1 MPGKLL
7 TIAEIAKQLDIPE
20 STARFYRD
28 RFEAFVPSVGE
39 GRKKRYLPEAAEVL
53 RFIAENFKRNATAT
67 EIEEAL
73 SRMFPRTVEFRD
85 ETAVTTAAAQQ
96 QQVFVPSDQLH
107 GLFTHLATAM
117 QTMAEQ
123 KQEIAEL
130 RKRISDMEDE
140 QACQLERSK
149 RLDEAMAAILEV
161 RKEIAA
167 IREKENRPWWKRF
180 LGK

>member
-1 MPGKLL
+1 
-7 TIAEIAKQLDIPE
+7 
-20 STARFYRD
+20 
-28 RFEAFVPSVGE
+28 
-39 GRKKRYLPEAAEVL
+39 
-53 RFIAENFKRNATAT
+53 
-67 EIEEAL
+67 
-73 SRMFPRTVEFRD
+73 
-85 ETAVTTAAAQQ
+85 
-96 QQVFVPSDQLH
+96 
-107 GLFTHLATAM
+107 
-117 QTMAEQ
+117 MAEQ

-130 RKRISDMEDE
+130 RKRISDIEDE